1 MSTPLT
7 DQARR
12 DQRDEPDGDCV
23 SARDMER
30 LELRYNMM
38 REIADEAMC
47 ALETAGDGLKAK
59 WRELDQRR
67 GKA

>member
-7 DQARR
+7 DRARR

-23 SARDMER
+23 SAKDMER

-47 ALETAGDGLKAK
+47 ALNTASDTLRHR
-59 WRELDQRR
+59 WLELDQRR